1 MTKYFINRGDYFT
14 EYAVNG
20 WRVMARRRDMQDAKW
35 GKMHQD
41 AGKGV

>member
-1 MTKYFINRGDYFT
+1 ML
-14 EYAVNG
+14 G